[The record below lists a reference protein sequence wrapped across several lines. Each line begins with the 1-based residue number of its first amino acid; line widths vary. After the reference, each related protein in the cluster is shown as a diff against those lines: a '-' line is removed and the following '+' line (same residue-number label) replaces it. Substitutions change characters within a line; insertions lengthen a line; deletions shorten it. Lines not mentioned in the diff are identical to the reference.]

1 MSLLKGIL
9 EFETLELEEN
19 ALMELLDLPT
29 WLLLRKAYCTNV
41 VAKSIDLVNIEL
53 QALSE
58 PRSASQSP
66 IANYR
71 GGSGKYGFSDKVI
84 DGVTIQVNSVFIEFF
99 AQAFQGSVE
108 LSRFCVLSK
117 SPNWQNCLL
126 NLSYLTLPQYDFIL
140 IFKEVSWESARIV
153 ADGLLTE
160 LHGTPVKLITNQ
172 SRVRLT
178 MKKRLSGKLNYFWL

>member
-1 MSLLKGIL
+1 MSLLKGVL
-9 EFETLELEEN
+9 ELETLELEEN

-41 VAKSIDLVNIEL
+41 VAK
-53 QALSE
+53 
-58 PRSASQSP
+58 
-66 IANYR
+66 
-71 GGSGKYGFSDKVI
+71 
-84 DGVTIQVNSVFIEFF
+84 
-99 AQAFQGSVE
+99 

-126 NLSYLTLPQYDFIL
+126 NLSTLTLPQYDSIL

-178 MKKRLSGKLNYFWL
+178 MKKRLSDGSLISSRIRLILDDILWVFTLSQVEAAIVFARSLEHSIRLANEQSKRFAAEKAKVSM